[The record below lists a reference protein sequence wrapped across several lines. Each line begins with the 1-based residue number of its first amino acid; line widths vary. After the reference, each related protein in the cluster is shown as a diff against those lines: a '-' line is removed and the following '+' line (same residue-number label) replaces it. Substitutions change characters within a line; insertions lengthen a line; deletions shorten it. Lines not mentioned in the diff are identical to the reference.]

1 MIPRHKTR
9 SHINQNMPTSYSSL
23 RSIGAWFKFHENK
36 KGKFWKALCREAL
49 ENLNMVI
56 GTYLHL
62 LEDGGTI
69 VGDDDLAVG
78 TDEHLVHTLGSKR
91 CLEETGDGSCCQDID
106 L

>member
-1 MIPRHKTR
+1 
-9 SHINQNMPTSYSSL
+9 
-23 RSIGAWFKFHENK
+23 
-36 KGKFWKALCREAL
+36 
-49 ENLNMVI
+49 MVI

-91 CLEETGDGSCCQDID
+91 CLEETGNGSSSQDID